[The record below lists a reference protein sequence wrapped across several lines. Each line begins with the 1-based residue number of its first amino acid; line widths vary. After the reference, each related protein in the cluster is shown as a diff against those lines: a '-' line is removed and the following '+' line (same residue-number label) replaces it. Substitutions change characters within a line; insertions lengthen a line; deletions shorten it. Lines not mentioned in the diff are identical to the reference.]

1 MTTSHLILVIAITGL
16 YESNTNSP
24 INGTSYM
31 FLKEENGVTL
41 SSRNIN
47 LADSRT
53 TRELRAEFMVT
64 GNVETVLKVL
74 KNDHQA
80 TRWMKGVK
88 EFSIIRKE
96 NENNWYAY
104 VQYEIPWPLSNQD
117 CIIQYQCIAPEH
129 GNGYILKMNSS
140 SDYMPK
146 KSDVE
151 RISHLCGC
159 WTITENTNNS
169 CKVVYTVYSEQ
180 KPKFPRW
187 ATDPIIQ
194 KNLIN
199 TLSSLKELAETS
211 NK

>member
-1 MTTSHLILVIAITGL
+1 MTTSHLILVIVITGL
-16 YESNTNSP
+16 FEGNTNPP

-117 CIIQYQCIAPEH
+117 CIIQYQCIASEH

-140 SDYMPK
+140 SDYVPE

-159 WTITENTNNS
+159 WTITENTNKS
-169 CKVVYTVYSEQ
+169 CTVVYTVYSEQ

-194 KNLIN
+194 QNLIN
-199 TLSSLKELAETS
+199 TLSSLKELAERS